1 MKQDSLR
8 TSNAQLTLY
17 PLAWLAA
24 AFAVGV
30 FLSSALTL
38 STAIWLTGALLAGPA
53 AFILKYRQY
62 AASLLLLPAFICAG
76 GLLHQIE
83 NTRIRPDRLKVLYDN
98 GSFRSGEFVEV
109 TGTIAREPEP
119 AVNGFFLW
127 VDSDILLYQ
136 KEENKVSGTV
146 RLFVS
151 IDNEADA
158 LQYETLSLGAG
169 DKVAASVEL
178 KREERYLNPGVRS
191 RKENLDRQGID
202 ATGTIKDSEDL
213 RKLSAGT
220 SLYTSA
226 AKFIYQWRSAL
237 LKEFQTRFNGP
248 TAGVMIASL
257 LGNKYFLDR
266 STGEAFREGGT
277 FHILVISGAHITLL
291 GTLIVWLLSR
301 ITRRRW
307 WLFLI
312 SNIILWIYT
321 LAVGGEAPVTR
332 AALVF
337 TILSFSYVV
346 QRQGT
351 LLNALGAS
359 ALVLLIWKPSELFDP
374 SFQLTFTC
382 VFAIV
387 AFALPLLQKLEAIG
401 AWYPTAKEPLPPN
414 CPRLF
419 NGGLKTFCE
428 ILFWREKRWRR
439 EQKRSVWQCVLFKTK
454 WAARLEENAV
464 QPILR
469 FVFAAI
475 FISAAVQIWLLPFLV
490 VYFHRLSPA
499 GIILNLFVGILLAAE
514 TFTALFSVLAAGIS
528 ATFAAPFVWLT
539 ENLNWLMLHSVDP
552 FDVYDTAAL
561 RIPAYTGAARIVYVI
576 YFLPLIALWIAAI
589 RWDPFALAVTKQR
602 RFWKQVFY
610 SPQFSC
616 CVLLVL
622 SAVIIFHPFSAPP
635 PDSNLRIDFLD
646 VGQGDA
652 ALITFPGGTTMLIDG
667 GGQFNFSKA
676 QVIGENGRPI
686 QFEPDTPVIG
696 EAVVS
701 EFLWQRGLE
710 RIDYLVATHGDID
723 HIQGLNNVARNFF
736 VKAAIIGAGQ
746 KPSENLRQ
754 FYETLERRNIPVI
767 LTARGDV
774 FRFGPSEEVTVEIL
788 SPSAETVRLSENNNS
803 LVLRIT
809 FGERSFL
816 FTGDIEKEAE
826 EVLLEDPARLKC
838 DLIKVPHHGSHSSSS
853 EKFVAATGAKTAVI
867 SVGRDSPFGHPHPEI
882 TRRWRGSGAIAM
894 TTGSNGTITVITDG
908 HNIRSDN
915 YLRGQT
921 HQ

>member
-30 FLSSALTL
+30 LLSSVLTL
-38 STAIWLTGALLAGPA
+38 STALWLAGALLAGLA
-53 AFILKYRQY
+53 AFILKHRQL
-62 AASLLLLPAFICAG
+62 AASVMLLGAFISAG
-76 GLLHQIE
+76 GLFYQIE
-83 NTRIRPDRLKVLYDN
+83 STGVSPDRLKVLYDN
-98 GSFRSGEFVEV
+98 GTFRPGEFVEV
-109 TGTIAREPEP
+109 TGTIIREPEP

-127 VDSDILLYQ
+127 IHTDLLLYQ
-136 KEENKVSGTV
+136 KQENKVLGTV
-146 RLFVS
+146 RLFVP
-151 IDNEADA
+151 INDDADA
-158 LQYETLSLGAG
+158 LRYETLSPGAG

-178 KREERYLNPGVRS
+178 KREERYINPGVRS
-191 RKENLDRQGID
+191 AKENLERQGID
-202 ATGTIKDSEDL
+202 ATGTIKDPEDL
-213 RKLSAGT
+213 KKLSKGT
-220 SLYTSA
+220 SPA
-226 AKFIYQWRSAL
+226 QFIYQWPGKL

-291 GTLIVWLLSR
+291 GALIVWLLSFV
-301 ITRRRW
+301 TRRRI

-312 SNIILWIYT
+312 SNIILWAYT
-321 LAVGGEAPVTR
+321 LAVGAEAPVTR
-332 AALVF
+332 AALMF

-359 ALVLLIWKPSELFDP
+359 ALILLAWKPSELFDP

-387 AFALPLLQKLEAIG
+387 AVALPLLQKLEAIG

-414 CPRLF
+414 CPPW
-419 NGGLKTFCE
+419 LKTFCE
-428 ILFWREKRWRR
+428 TLFWREQRWRR
-439 EQKRSVWQCVLFKTK
+439 EQKRNVWQCVLFKTP
-454 WAARLEENAV
+454 WAARLEKNAI
-464 QPILR
+464 QPVLR
-469 FVFAAI
+469 FIFAAV
-475 FISAAVQIWLLPFLV
+475 FISVVVQIWLLPFLV

-499 GIILNLFVGILLAAE
+499 GLILNLFVGILLAAE
-514 TFTALFSVLAAGIS
+514 TISALFTVVAAGIS
-528 ATFAAPFVWLT
+528 NAFAAPFVWLT

-552 FDVYDTAAL
+552 FDVYDAAAL
-561 RIPAYTGAARIVYVI
+561 RMPAYTGAARIVYVI
-576 YFLPLIALWIAAI
+576 YFLPLIALWVAAI
-589 RWDPFALAVTKQR
+589 RWDPFAWAITRQH
-602 RFWKQVFY
+602 RFWKQVFC
-610 SPQFSC
+610 SPKFSGA
-616 CVLLVL
+616 VLLIL
-622 SAVIIFHPFSAPP
+622 LAAIIFHPLSAPR
-635 PDSNLRIDFLD
+635 PDGNLRIDFLD

-667 GGQFNFSKA
+667 GGKFNFSKT
-676 QVIGENGRPI
+676 QVMGENGRAVN
-686 QFEPDTPVIG
+686 FEPDTPLIG

-710 RIDYLVATHGDID
+710 TIDYLVATHGDID
-723 HIQGLNNVARNFF
+723 HIQGLNNVARNFY
-736 VKAAIIGAGQ
+736 VKAAITGAGQ

-754 FYETLERRNIPVI
+754 FHETLERRNIPLI

-774 FRFGPSEEVTVEIL
+774 FTFGEVTVEVL
-788 SPSAETVRLSENNNS
+788 SPSAETIQLSENNNS

-826 EVLLEDPARLKC
+826 EILLEDSARLKC
-838 DLIKVPHHGSHSSSS
+838 DLIKVPHHGSRSSSS
-853 EKFVAATGAKTAVI
+853 EKFVAAAGAKTAVI
-867 SVGRDSPFGHPHPEI
+867 SVGRDSLFGHPHPEVVE
-882 TRRWRGSGAIAM
+882 RWTGSGAMTM
-894 TTGSNGTITVITDG
+894 TTGSDGTITVLTDG
-908 HNIRSDN
+908 HNIRLDS
-915 YLRGQT
+915 YLKSQT
-921 HQ
+921 HR

>member
-30 FLSSALTL
+30 LLSSVLTL
-38 STAIWLTGALLAGPA
+38 STAIWLIGVIPAGLG
-53 AFILKYRQY
+53 AFILKYRQL
-62 AASLLLLPAFICAG
+62 AASTLLLLAFICAG
-76 GLLHQIE
+76 GLFHQVE
-83 NTRIRPDRLKVLYDN
+83 YTGVRPNRLKVLYDN
-98 GSFRSGEFVEV
+98 NSLRSGEFVEV
-109 TGTIAREPEP
+109 TGTVSREPEP
-119 AVNGFFLW
+119 AINGFFLW
-127 VDSDILLYQ
+127 IDSDTLLYQ
-136 KEENKVSGTV
+136 EQENKVSGTV
-146 RLFVS
+146 RLF
-151 IDNEADA
+151 IPINNEPINNKDA
-158 LQYETLSLGAG
+158 ALRYETLSLGAG
-169 DKVAASVEL
+169 DKVAVSVEL

-191 RKENLDRQGID
+191 AKGNLDRQGID
-202 ATGTIKDSEDL
+202 ATGTIKDVGDL
-213 RKLSAGT
+213 KKLSTGNSPT
-220 SLYTSA
+220 
-226 AKFIYQWRSAL
+226 KFIYQWRKQL
-237 LKEFQTRFNGP
+237 LTEFQTHFNGP

-277 FHILVISGAHITLL
+277 FHMLVISGAHITLL
-291 GTLIVWLLSR
+291 GALIVWLLSF
-301 ITRRRW
+301 ITRRRM
-307 WLFLI
+307 WLFLV
-312 SNIILWIYT
+312 SNFILWAYT
-321 LAVGGEAPVTR
+321 LAVGAEAPVTR
-332 AALVF
+332 AALMF

-359 ALVLLIWKPSELFDP
+359 ALMLLVWKPSELFDP

-387 AFALPLLQKLEAIG
+387 AVALPLLQKMEAIG

-428 ILFWREKRWRR
+428 ILFWREQRWRR

-454 WAARLEENAV
+454 WAAKLEENAI

-475 FISAAVQIWLLPFLV
+475 FISVIVQIWLLPFLV

-514 TFTALFSVLAAGIS
+514 TVTALFSVLTAQVSI
-528 ATFAAPFVWLT
+528 TFAAPFVWLT

-552 FDVYDTAAL
+552 FDVHDAAAL
-561 RIPAYTGAARIVYVI
+561 RIPAYTGAARIVYAI
-576 YFLPLIALWIAAI
+576 YFLPLVALWVAAI
-589 RWDPFALAVTKQR
+589 RWDPFALKTER
-602 RFWKQVFY
+602 YTWRHIIY
-610 SPQFSC
+610 SPQVSG
-616 CVLLVL
+616 CVLPVL
-622 SAVIIFHPFSAPP
+622 SAIIIFHPFSASQ

-646 VGQGDA
+646 VGQGDS

-667 GGQFNFSKA
+667 GGRFNFSKT
-676 QVIGENGRPI
+676 QVIGENGRPVH
-686 QFEPDTPVIG
+686 FEPDSPEIG

-701 EFLWQRGLE
+701 EFLWQRGLD
-710 RIDYLVATHGDID
+710 RVDYLVATHGDID
-723 HIQGLNNVARNFF
+723 HIQGLSNVARNFF
-736 VKAAIIGAGQ
+736 VQTAIVGAGQ

-754 FYETLERRNIPVI
+754 FYDTLARRNIPIVE
-767 LTARGDV
+767 TARGDV
-774 FRFGPSEEVTVEIL
+774 FRFGEVTVEIL
-788 SPSAETVRLSENNNS
+788 SPSAKTVQLSENNNS

-826 EVLLEDPARLKC
+826 EVLLEDLAKLKC
-838 DLIKVPHHGSHSSSS
+838 DLIKVPHHGSRSSSS
-853 EKFVAATGAKTAVI
+853 EKFVEASGAKTAVI
-867 SVGRDSPFGHPHPEI
+867 SVGRDSLFGHPHPEI
-882 TRRWRGSGAIAM
+882 TRRWAGSGAIVM
-894 TTGSNGTITVITDG
+894 TTGANGTITVITDG

-915 YLRGQT
+915 YLGGQT